1 MTLAM
6 PIESRVD
13 EREQSI
19 SQVVNPYRR
28 LFASY
33 SHKDQAIVRQFE
45 NYAKG
50 VGDRYVRD
58 VLDLRAGEVWNT
70 RLCELIESA
79 DVFQLFWSRNSMDS
93 PFVRQEWE
101 HALRIP
107 KPDFVRPVYWEQPF
121 PTREGLPPEGLARLH
136 FAFVGGGPASDGAA
150 DPHQDAV
157 VDRER
162 QLARERAERERAAM
176 REMRARERAEQERR
190 AADARAREAA
200 ERARRATEDTSVGLP
215 PLTSSPASPPASR
228 TPPPVPMQS
237 RREHPDAAP
246 RSAAPSSSIVHV
258 LPTLVAILFL
268 AGVLMRFC

>member
-1 MTLAM
+1 
-6 PIESRVD
+6 
-13 EREQSI
+13 
-19 SQVVNPYRR
+19 
-28 LFASY
+28 
-33 SHKDQAIVRQFE
+33 
-45 NYAKG
+45 
-50 VGDRYVRD
+50 VRD

-176 REMRARERAEQERR
+176 REMRARE
-190 AADARAREAA
+190 AA

-258 LPTLVAILFL
+258 LLTLVAILFL